1 MAIKHRGVKIVPI
14 KITRYEVRDVSGHKL
29 KTFASASSAKHWIDG
44 YFKAYNDLTPKTVAP
59 APVETPTPRRKRKTT
74 NGAEA
79 TA

>member
-1 MAIKHRGVKIVPI
+1 MTMKHRGVKIVPI

-44 YFKAYNDLTPKTVAP
+44 YFKAYNDLAPKQKDEV
-59 APVETPTPRRKRKTT
+59 PVKRRRKTT

-79 TA
+79 VA